1 MLIRSQNKEFL
12 INLNNSFVIEV
23 VGIEGDFKVVCSDQC
38 NDYSVGCYST
48 KEKALKA
55 LDMIQDA
62 YVENET
68 LKTISTG
75 TLVAMITKDY
85 ETPYSV
91 DSFGEMLKNHTKTME
106 KAAVFQMPAD
116 EEVIV

>member
-48 KEKALKA
+48 KEKAIKV
-55 LDMIQDA
+55 LDMIQEVYCNFMSVKNDDA
-62 YVENET
+62 WN
-68 LKTISTG
+68 G
-75 TLVAMITKDY
+75 KD
-85 ETPYSV
+85 
-91 DSFGEMLKNHTKTME
+91 
-106 KAAVFQMPAD
+106 AVFCMPAD
-116 EEVIV
+116 EDVKYDSESKRPENMR